1 MAKPAEVPHE
11 ESGSSSEVEEEQYRI
26 GKKSAGMKSQR
37 SLKEAEEMIR
47 GVDNSRR
54 GKESVPARGRARGG
68 RVTRSRMTEEVI
80 SQSQPSEAPP
90 SRGRGR
96 GRGRRGGA
104 TASAGKATVV
114 SASAAKSSAKKS
126 IAESAV

>member
-68 RVTRSRMTEEVI
+68 RVV
-80 SQSQPSEAPP
+80 
-90 SRGRGR
+90 
-96 GRGRRGGA
+96 
-104 TASAGKATVV
+104 
-114 SASAAKSSAKKS
+114 
-126 IAESAV
+126 